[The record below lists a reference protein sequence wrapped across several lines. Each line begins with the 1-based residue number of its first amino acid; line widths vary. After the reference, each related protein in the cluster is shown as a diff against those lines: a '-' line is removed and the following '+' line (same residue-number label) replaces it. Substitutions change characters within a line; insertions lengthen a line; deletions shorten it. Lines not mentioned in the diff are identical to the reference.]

1 MVLID
6 SPLTSY
12 KKGRPGAPKNGPKD
26 GPVDAGIEAA
36 FWKSLTTVDPA
47 LQIIIVEN
55 KEPPQ
60 AVADAVNYRWFAG
73 DLAQPG
79 DRRGFIPDR

>member
-1 MVLID
+1 
-6 SPLTSY
+6 
-12 KKGRPGAPKNGPKD
+12 
-26 GPVDAGIEAA
+26 
-36 FWKSLTTVDPA
+36 

-60 AVADAVNYRWFAG
+60 AVADALNYHWFAG